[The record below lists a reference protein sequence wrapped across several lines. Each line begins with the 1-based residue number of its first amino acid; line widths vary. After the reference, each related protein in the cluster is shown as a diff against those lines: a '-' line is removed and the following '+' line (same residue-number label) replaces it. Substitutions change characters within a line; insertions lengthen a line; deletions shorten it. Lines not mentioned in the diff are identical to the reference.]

1 MFKKVLIVAIVST
14 CLMMSSTAE
23 KNVNCIR
30 ATRDSI
36 FPYGDE
42 VARTSFCVRMSDIL
56 AGFINPSEFS
66 GLCSYTDEAGAGGK
80 IDAAIDATRNISI
93 TQNSDG
99 TYKASD
105 EDDQGVSASIADA
118 YNKWDAAIDCTNT
131 DGSSKLDQNANQI
144 EEAMIKQFKSNNL
157 VVKTQLVTDSKM
169 AAKKFAEATF
179 EQQIIASRIVK
190 ELNKLK
196 QLESTAQETANAAN
210 TAIADMF
217 DGVIA
222 ALQEQIAKIT
232 SDQTGTG
239 RVTPKDIEDA
249 FNTIDEKVSSAE
261 NQLSSS
267 ETFAAQMKAR
277 LTSDLNLSRQFELV
291 KNHAISKTKDDREEF
306 FGDVKGLM
314 KDAWVNFERLATSD
328 TDATPTTFDPSQS
341 SDSSSA

>member
-56 AGFINPSEFS
+56 TGFLNPDKFS
-66 GLCSYTDEAGAGGK
+66 GGCQFRDEEGGL
-80 IDAAIDATRNISI
+80 IDQAVNATRGIEI

-99 TYKASD
+99 TYRATDDVNNDGNSD
-105 EDDQGVSASIADA
+105 TVKTA
-118 YNKWDAAIDCTNT
+118 YEKWDAAIDCNE
-131 DGSSKLDQNANQI
+131 KLSASFEDI
-144 EEAMIKQFKSNNL
+144 ENAMISQFKSNNL
-157 VVKTQLVTDSKM
+157 VVKTILLKNSTT
-169 AAKKFAEATF
+169 AASEFAQATF
-179 EQQIIASRIVK
+179 EQQVIASRIIK

-217 DGVIA
+217 DGVVS

-239 RVTPKDIEDA
+239 AVSVDDVQDA
-249 FNTIDEKVSSAE
+249 FDIIDEKVKSAE

-277 LTSDLNLSRQFELV
+277 LSSDLNLSRQFALV
-291 KNHAISKTKDDREEF
+291 KNHAISTTKSDRQKF
-306 FGDVKGLM
+306 FEDVKDVM
-314 KDAWVNFERLATSD
+314 KDAWVNFERLAGKLD
-328 TDATPTTFDPSQS
+328 DKPTTFDPSQKA
-341 SDSSSA
+341 SA